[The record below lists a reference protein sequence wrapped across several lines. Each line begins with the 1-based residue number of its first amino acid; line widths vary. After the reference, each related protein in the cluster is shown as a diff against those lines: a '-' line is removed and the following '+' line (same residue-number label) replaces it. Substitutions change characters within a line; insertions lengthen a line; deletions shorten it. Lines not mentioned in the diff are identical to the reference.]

1 MDTVYILFLFILSAA
16 FSIYPDVKDVDLNK
30 LFMFLIYGFLEEN
43 KHGDDG
49 EGTDTQVVMP
59 AVPYHKKY
67 LDRFRTMK
75 EDCEIDKEKLK
86 TNMVIEYTPYGNV
99 AMKYDEER
107 KLFTYYSDHSIP
119 YRFLETVAQKFAVHF
134 HCKSLVV
141 DTEKELE
148 KMKKLDEDKNDKIAE
163 HNKNKDKTK
172 SEPEKKDVF
181 AKFKTY
187 NKTSAPSGSNAVT
200 AQDNPSTS
208 IGSGNVLELEMSNT
222 YSWEG
227 KLSNMVLL
235 QSVKNDVFDN
245 RLKMSYAQFKQM
257 GST

>member
-30 LFMFLIYGFLEEN
+30 LIMFLTYGFLEEN
-43 KHGDDG
+43 KDVDYV
-49 EGTDTQVVMP
+49 EESEERDVP
-59 AVPYHKKY
+59 SVPYHKKY
-67 LDRFRTMK
+67 LDRFRDMK

-119 YRFLETVAQKFAVHF
+119 YRFLETVAQKFAVQF

-148 KMKKLDEDKNDKIAE
+148 KMKKSEEDKNDKMAIDNE
-163 HNKNKDKTK
+163 DTDKK
-172 SEPEKKDVF
+172 QPEPEKKHVF

-200 AQDNPSTS
+200 AQDNPSIS

-227 KLSNMVLL
+227 KLSNMELL
-235 QSVKNDVFDN
+235 QSVKKDAFDN

-257 GST
+257 GPT

>member
-16 FSIYPDVKDVDLNK
+16 FSIYPDVKVIDLTK
-30 LFMFLIYGFLEEN
+30 LFMVFTYGFLEEN
-43 KHGDDG
+43 KDDD
-49 EGTDTQVVMP
+49 EETDTQVVMP
-59 AVPYHKKY
+59 TVPYHKKY
-67 LDRFRTMK
+67 LDRFRIMK

-141 DTEKELE
+141 DTEKEIE
-148 KMKKLDEDKNDKIAE
+148 KMKKIDEDKDDKIAE

-187 NKTSAPSGSNAVT
+187 NKTSAPGGNNAVT
-200 AQDNPSTS
+200 SQEPPSNS
-208 IGSGNVLELEMSNT
+208 ISKPELDLEKSNT

-245 RLKMSYAQFKQM
+245 RLKMSYAQFKQL

>member
-1 MDTVYILFLFILSAA
+1 MDIVYILFLIILSAA
-16 FSIYPDVKDVDLNK
+16 FSIYPDVKVIDLTK
-30 LFMFLIYGFLEEN
+30 LFMVFTYGFLDEN
-43 KHGDDG
+43 KDDD
-49 EGTDTQVVMP
+49 EETETSSVVP
-59 AVPYHKKY
+59 VPYHQKY
-67 LDRFRTMK
+67 LDRFRNIK
-75 EDCEIDKEKLK
+75 EGCEIDKEKLK
-86 TNMVIEYTPYGNV
+86 TNMIIEYTPYGNV

-119 YRFLETVAQKFAVHF
+119 YRFLETVAQKFAVQF

-148 KMKKLDEDKNDKIAE
+148 KMKKSDEDKHDKIAVDNE
-163 HNKNKDKTK
+163 DTDKK
-172 SEPEKKDVF
+172 QPEPEKKDVF
-181 AKFKTY
+181 AKFKKY

-200 AQDNPSTS
+200 AQDNPSIS

-235 QSVKNDVFDN
+235 QSVKKDAFDN
-245 RLKMSYAQFKQM
+245 RLNMSYAQFKQM
-257 GST
+257 GLT